1 MFRVP
6 KSLLSQACTALLA
19 FAGYGQ
25 EAGYG
30 QGLSLEEMLRIGLE
44 HNRGLAV
51 QRQEAH
57 STSID
62 TLAVATAVNPHLEV
76 EGFHNLSEPDRP
88 TAAIRLSKEFRPG
101 IRNKMRGASKAG
113 WEAQR
118 EQVRAGEQALAESI
132 RIAFYDWQI
141 LSRKAALQRGAIER
155 WERLAQVATNQVRQG
170 KLSEVDQ
177 AEAQLN
183 VVKARQRELALLSE
197 REGKESELQ
206 VLVGQPAIPA
216 TLHAERMDTLLAL
229 PPSDSL
235 SQWASE
241 ANPSLL
247 AFRKYL
253 DANRQRVLLEEGL
266 SKPGFSLSVGYERES
281 EGDNLVGAGIE
292 MPLPIAN
299 RNQAGILKAKSG
311 LRESELRLAATEA
324 GLNADISAL
333 HQRLTRLSEQY
344 SHYQGEVRDLIRK
357 QMSLSEKGFREGLI
371 GVFDLSRVQAEY
383 LTQEEEALGVLEEYY
398 RIWNRLSTLV
408 GGRI

>member
-1 MFRVP
+1 
-6 KSLLSQACTALLA
+6 L
-19 FAGYGQ
+19 
-25 EAGYG
+25 
-30 QGLSLEEMLRIGLE
+30 
-44 HNRGLAV
+44 
-51 QRQEAH
+51 
-57 STSID
+57 
-62 TLAVATAVNPHLEV
+62 
-76 EGFHNLSEPDRP
+76 
-88 TAAIRLSKEFRPG
+88 
-101 IRNKMRGASKAG
+101 RGASKAG

-118 EQVRAGEQALAESI
+118 EQVRAGEQALVENI

-141 LSRKAALQRGAIER
+141 ISRKAALQRGIIER
-155 WERLAQVATNQVRQG
+155 WERLAQVATNQVRLG

-206 VLVGQPAIPA
+206 VLVGQPAA
-216 TLHAERMDTLLAL
+216 LRAERMDTLFAL

-235 SQWASE
+235 YRWASE
-241 ANPSLL
+241 ANPFLL
-247 AFRKYL
+247 AFRKNL

-311 LRESELRLAATEA
+311 LRETELRLAAAET
-324 GLNADISAL
+324 GLKTDISAL
-333 HQRLTRLSEQY
+333 HQRLARLSEQY

-357 QMSLSEKGFREGLI
+357 QMNLSEKGFREGLI

-383 LTQEEEALGVLEEYY
+383 LTQEEEALVVLEEFY